1 MALLRNNPNGGIMD
15 VIRCDQPSYLI
26 WKWRPEGSSLGEASR
41 ENAIRWGSS
50 LRVKNGEVAVFVYHN
65 KGGMVQDHIVG
76 PYDSILKTENLPIIA
91 SAIGLGYNGSTPFQ
105 AEVYFI
111 NLAQVIQI
119 KFGVPYF
126 DVFDP
131 RFDDFS
137 VPISVRG
144 VINFTIT
151 DYKEFIDR
159 FQLRELSLDEFKST
173 VKAAVTKYVKNVVS
187 NAPEQYD
194 IPVIQLERRITDIN
208 NYIEQDIASRL
219 LKEFGVSVTSVD
231 ISDIEIDKSSS
242 GYKTLLS
249 VTKKQTAKKINFG
262 TNLEMATQAAA
273 QAIGLVT
280 DAAVAKADVEEYQY
294 SKHKKAQVGF
304 IKAFVRGG
312 EGDLSAGEKRP
323 GFSTNVTK
331 SFTGFVN
338 NLSTKKEK
346 TAKDHHTP
354 PPLPDFSFHVVV
366 DGNPVGPL
374 GYDELIDLINNGN
387 LTPESLVWRKGL
399 SGWVKAKE
407 VDDLTIL
414 FDTNSEEP
422 PPLPID

>member
-1 MALLRNNPNGGIMD
+1 MVKSQM
-15 VIRCDQPSYLI
+15 RC
-26 WKWRPEGSSLGEASR
+26 
-41 ENAIRWGSS
+41 
-50 LRVKNGEVAVFVYHN
+50 FVYDN
-65 KGGMVQDHIVG
+65 FPILAGIIGTAFGGE
-76 PYDSILKTENLPIIA
+76 S
-91 SAIGLGYNGSTPFQ
+91 PFQ
-105 AEVYFI
+105 AEIYFI
-111 NLAQVIQI
+111 NLQSNNQI
-119 KFGVPYF
+119 KFAVPYF
-126 DVFDP
+126 DVADP
-131 RFDDFS
+131 RSLDIT
-137 VPISVRG
+137 VPFAVRG
-144 VINFTIT
+144 SITFNLT
-151 DYKEFIDR
+151 DYKNFIKLNRLVD
-159 FQLRELSLDEFKST
+159 FNLEAFSNQIKG
-173 VKAAVTKYVKNVVS
+173 AVTKYVKNVVS

-354 PPLPDFSFHVVV
+354 PPLPDLSFHVVV

-374 GYDELIDLINNGN
+374 GYGELIDLINNGN
-387 LTPESLVWRKGL
+387 LASLPK
-399 SGWVKAKE
+399 
-407 VDDLTIL
+407 IL
-414 FDTNSEEP
+414 
-422 PPLPID
+422 